1 MIKQVGNNLKL
12 MDDNHLK
19 KIIKESYDRGILFG
33 IKTTANAVLKN
44 LNEMTSDN
52 FEEIKE
58 RLVQFCANVQ
68 AV

>member
-1 MIKQVGNNLKL
+1 

-33 IKTTANAVLKN
+33 TKTTANAVLKN